1 MQLSLSSNGL
11 SASLSTTFL
20 MEIQPL
26 DSFRYI
32 DYNQNSSTI
41 VPFYSD
47 MHDSQ
52 GKENGDDPTRKQ
64 NTALLF
70 KVFTT
75 TGQAHYYQTVINWA
89 RVETFKLSKMVHRH
103 LLDEN

>member
-75 TGQAHYYQTVINWA
+75 TGQAHFYQTVINWP
-89 RVETFKLSKMVHRH
+89 RVENLSFQKWCIDIYQM
-103 LLDEN
+103 NK